1 MYKSTE
7 RRLVLYE
14 MLCLLHVAVAIFLS
28 QRFAS
33 TLAIRDKRVQKKIK
47 EKKSANRKKL
57 NFACRKYK
65 NVEKSKNF

>member
-33 TLAIRDKRVQKKIK
+33 TLAIRDKRVQKKNKRK
-47 EKKSANRKKL
+47 EKRKQKKVKFCL
-57 NFACRKYK
+57 QKI
-65 NVEKSKNF
+65 

>member
-7 RRLVLYE
+7 KRLVLYE

-33 TLAIRDKRVQKKIK
+33 TLAIRDERVQKKTV
-47 EKKSANRKKL
+47 NRKKL